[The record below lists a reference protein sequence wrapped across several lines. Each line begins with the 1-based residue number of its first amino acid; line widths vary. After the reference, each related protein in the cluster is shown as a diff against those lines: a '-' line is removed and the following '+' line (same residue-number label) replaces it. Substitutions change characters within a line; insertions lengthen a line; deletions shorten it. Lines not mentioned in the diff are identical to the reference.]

1 MSIKLGTQDLTKE
14 IFRRQAEDTEFQS
27 MLKGLTFNLLL
38 VGTDNPDG
46 NDWQYTIE
54 LQNGRFV
61 NVGLDVQP
69 APSSDLR
76 STSFDKKL
84 MDAKAIADHQTLFD
98 LVSGKLDLVKAITKV
113 KIEGDMGKLMK
124 QLDGFI
130 GFLQFLATMD
140 IEP

>member
-1 MSIKLGTQDLTKE
+1 MSIKLGTQDLTDE
-14 IFRRQAEDTEFQS
+14 IFKRQEGDAEFQS
-27 MLKGLTFNLLL
+27 RLKGLTFNLLL

-46 NDWQYTIE
+46 NDWQYAIE
-54 LQNGRFV
+54 LHDGRFV
-61 NVGLDVQP
+61 NVRLDVQP
-69 APSSDLR
+69 APSDGLR
-76 STSFDKKL
+76 STNFDKKNF
-84 MDAKAIADHQTLFD
+84 DAKAISDHQTLFE

>member
-1 MSIKLGTQDLTKE
+1 MTIKLGTQDLTNE
-14 IFRRQAEDTEFQS
+14 IFKRQAEDAEFQS
-27 MLKGLTFNLLL
+27 RLKGLTFNLLL

-46 NDWQYTIE
+46 NDWQYAIE
-54 LQNGRFV
+54 LHNGQFV

-69 APSSDLR
+69 APSDLR
-76 STSFDKKL
+76 STSFDKKKF
-84 MDAKAIADHQTLFD
+84 DAKAISDHQTLFE
-98 LVSGKLDLVKAITKV
+98 LVSGKLDLVNAITKV

-130 GFLQFLATMD
+130 GFLQFLAIMD